1 MKFIAVAAVAMCAVM
16 AAHAQGV
23 TDAVRSA
30 NVTYSDKY
38 AIKIPAVIE
47 RPVLV
52 ELEGGEAIEGF
63 VRSNPNEDAWEIM
76 PKGNRLLI
84 RAMKGAKPESV
95 TALTKSR
102 SYLLEVTPVAATPDN
117 IARQTARVVV
127 NLPPPPKP
135 PQVAPRAPVAEPPA
149 PLAATEPTSSPR
161 AAARKNA
168 QYSMQVVSETVDIRP
183 REVFDDGRFT
193 YFRFPANLEIPAIY
207 RSVPDAK
214 EEWIVNFHREGDYL
228 VMQAVSPLW
237 TLRLA
242 GTVLGVFND
251 AWNAEG
257 VAARDGTTRPDLKR
271 ELRANK

>member
-1 MKFIAVAAVAMCAVM
+1 MKFIAVAAMAMCAVL
-16 AAHAQGV
+16 AAHGQGV
-23 TDAVRSA
+23 TDTVRSA
-30 NVTYSDKY
+30 SVTYSDKF

-52 ELEGGEAIEGF
+52 ELESGEAIEGF

-102 SYLLEVTPVAATPDN
+102 SYIFEVTPVAATPDN

-127 NLPPPPKP
+127 NMPVPPKV
-135 PQVAPRAPVAEPPA
+135 PQAVPRAPVAEPPA

-228 VMQAVSPLW
+228 VMQAVAPLW

-242 GTVLGVFND
+242 GSVLGVFND

-257 VAARDGTTRPDLKR
+257 VPARDGTTRPDIKR
-271 ELRANK
+271 ELRASK